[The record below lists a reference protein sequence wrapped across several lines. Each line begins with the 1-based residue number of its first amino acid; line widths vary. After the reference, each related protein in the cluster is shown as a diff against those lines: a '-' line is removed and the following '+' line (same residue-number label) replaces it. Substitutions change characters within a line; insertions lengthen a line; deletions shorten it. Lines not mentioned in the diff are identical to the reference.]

1 MLVIILFIFLVFLIP
16 IWTPPRQPS
25 KGKTHYAPAGGVGLY
40 GGPLRSRLL
49 TTVYMIATQAG
60 RPFRPSTAVQAPP
73 IPGAARG
80 QRSQKKKSHVAMT
93 PMPKRKGCDNGLPSF
108 LRGPVVFA
116 SPFFT
121 ASAVSIGAAASC
133 LRYGVWSS
141 PFPLR
146 YMRGRPN
153 AYATEKNCSAS
164 YPQKSLS

>member
-1 MLVIILFIFLVFLIP
+1 MFFILV
-16 IWTPPRQPS
+16 WTPPRQPS
-25 KGKTHYAPAGGVGLY
+25 KGKTHNAPAGGVGLY

-49 TTVYMIATQAG
+49 TTVYVIASMTG
-60 RPFRPSTAVQAPP
+60 RTLRPSTAVQAPP

-80 QRSQKKKSHVAMT
+80 QRLQNKKLYVAMT

-133 LRYGVWSS
+133 LRYGVWSH

-146 YMRGRPN
+146 YMRGRTN
-153 AYATEKNCSAS
+153 AYATAKNCSAS

>member
-1 MLVIILFIFLVFLIP
+1 MLIIIRFIILLFFIP

-49 TTVYMIATQAG
+49 TTVYMIATQAW

-73 IPGAARG
+73 IPGAAQG

-121 ASAVSIGAAASC
+121 ASAVSIGVAAYC
-133 LRYGVWSS
+133 LRYGVWLMLAPSS
-141 PFPLR
+141 LR
-146 YMRGRPN
+146 RHRPN
-153 AYATEKNCSAS
+153 TYATAKNCSAS

>member
-1 MLVIILFIFLVFLIP
+1 MFFILV
-16 IWTPPRQPS
+16 WTPPRQPS
-25 KGKTHYAPAGGVGLY
+25 KGKTHNAPAGGVGLY

-49 TTVYMIATQAG
+49 TTVYVIASMTG
-60 RPFRPSTAVQAPP
+60 RTLRPSTAVQAPP
-73 IPGAARG
+73 IPGAAQG
-80 QRSQKKKSHVAMT
+80 QRSQKKRSHVAMT

-121 ASAVSIGAAASC
+121 ASAVSIGVAASC

-153 AYATEKNCSAS
+153 AYATAKNCSSS

>member
-1 MLVIILFIFLVFLIP
+1 MLVIIRFIILMFFILV
-16 IWTPPRQPS
+16 WTPPRQPS
-25 KGKTHYAPAGGVGLY
+25 KGKTHNAPAGGVGLY

-49 TTVYMIATQAG
+49 TTVYVIASMTG
-60 RPFRPSTAVQAPP
+60 RTLRPSTAVQAPP
-73 IPGAARG
+73 IPGAAQG
-80 QRSQKKKSHVAMT
+80 QRSQKKRSHVAMT

-121 ASAVSIGAAASC
+121 ASAVSIGVAASC

-153 AYATEKNCSAS
+153 AYATAKNCSAS